1 MINKEKLEKVSKN
14 ITSLADRIQD
24 NIVDYI
30 SMSVDVE
37 DAELIRMEID
47 RVKSDIYDIA
57 KSCDDSD
64 AEELI
69 TSFPPI
75 EVTIQQ
81 CIGLTV
87 SMMAMLD
94 RYIAECYVTK
104 IEKIHN
110 PNVHSVNLEYCSDF
124 KNCKDKN
131 PRNKKPLK
139 MNNPKFIKS
148 TVHIKGGK

>member
-1 MINKEKLEKVSKN
+1 MISREQVEKVSKT

-24 NIVDYI
+24 NMEDY
-30 SMSVDVE
+30 MYMNVDVE

-47 RVKSDIYDIA
+47 KVKSDIYDIA

-64 AEELI
+64 AQELI
-69 TSFPPI
+69 ALFPPL

-81 CIGLTV
+81 CIGLTT

-94 RYIAECYVTK
+94 RYIAECYATK

-110 PNVHSVNLEYCSDF
+110 PNVHNVCLEYCSDF
-124 KNCKDKN
+124 RDCKDKN

-139 MNNPKFIKS
+139 
-148 TVHIKGGK
+148 